1 MIQKLVAMVIMV
13 IVIIIAIPL
22 IPTSPEEQDPDGWQ
36 YDEYRP
42 VGSYTEASGAL
53 EIVTVG
59 GVEYIHAK
67 DLGTGKLILSDGS
80 TETIQVGKAHLDVC
94 FMFGQSNSAYV
105 AVDPSQAPVPVP
117 GTAYYYGSADGRYS
131 EIKFASASIHSM
143 TNDDGTAATADKAP
157 SFAIKYNEITG
168 HRVYWVCGSIN
179 GKSITT
185 FDPDG
190 GMTWNY
196 ADEVVEYAIK
206 ALDKRYFTYD
216 SIAYMWI
223 QGEADKNMAID
234 EYKSRFL
241 EMNKAI
247 MDGGLAG
254 QEFHHAFISKVRTAS
269 SGTAQAQLA
278 EEYPDMITMATTIA
292 TTFTQANGLLASD
305 NAHYTQAGD
314 NLIGTALGESMGQW
328 VLQNP
333 QVEEGNQPIWK
344 IIGIFPLLIIVA
356 MVAVIGMTIVRRII

>member
-1 MIQKLVAMVIMV
+1 MIRKLVAMVIMV
-13 IVIIIAIPL
+13 IVVIIAIPL
-22 IPTSPEEQDPDGWQ
+22 IPTSPEDQDPNGWQ

-42 VGSYTEASGAL
+42 LGSYAGASGSL

-59 GVEYIHAK
+59 GTEYIHAK
-67 DLGTGKLILSDGS
+67 SLGTGQLILSDGS

-94 FMFGQSNSAYV
+94 LMLGQSNSAYV
-105 AVDPSQAPVPVP
+105 IADPSQAPVPVP
-117 GTAYYYGSADGRYS
+117 GTAYYYGSDDGDYS
-131 EIKFASASIHSM
+131 RIKFASATMHSM
-143 TNDDGTAATADKAP
+143 TNPDGTAATADKAP

-190 GMTWNY
+190 GTTWNY

-223 QGEADKNMAID
+223 QGEADRTMTVD
-234 EYKSRFL
+234 EYKNRFL

-254 QEFHHAFISKVRTAS
+254 QEFHHAFISKVRTES
-269 SGTAQAQLA
+269 SGTAQVQLA

-292 TTFTQANGLLASD
+292 ETFTQANGLLAPD
-305 NAHYTQAGD
+305 NVHYTQAGD

-333 QVEEGNQPIWK
+333 QVEDDNQPIWK

>member
-1 MIQKLVAMVIMV
+1 MIRKLVAMVIMV
-13 IVIIIAIPL
+13 IVVIIAIPL
-22 IPTSPEEQDPDGWQ
+22 IPTSPEDQDPDGWQ

-42 VGSYTEASGAL
+42 LGSYAGASGSL

-59 GVEYIHAK
+59 GTEYIHAK
-67 DLGTGKLILSDGS
+67 SLGTGQLILSDGS

-94 FMFGQSNSAYV
+94 LMFGQSNSAYV

-117 GTAYYYGSADGRYS
+117 GTAYYYGSETGNYS
-131 EIKFASASIHSM
+131 GIKFASAKMYSM
-143 TNDDGTAATADKAP
+143 TNPDGTAATADKAP

-168 HRVYWVCGSIN
+168 HRVYWVCGSIS
-179 GKSITT
+179 GRSITT

-190 GMTWNY
+190 GTTWNY

-216 SIAYMWI
+216 TIAYMWI
-223 QGEADKNMAID
+223 QGEADRTMTVN
-234 EYKSRFL
+234 EYKNRFL

-269 SGTAQAQLA
+269 SGTAQVQLA

-292 TTFTQANGLLASD
+292 ETFTQANGLLASD
-305 NAHYTQAGD
+305 NVHYTQAGD

-333 QVEEGNQPIWK
+333 QVEDDNQPIWK

>member
-1 MIQKLVAMVIMV
+1 MIRKLVAMIIMV
-13 IVIIIAIPL
+13 IVVIVAIPL

-42 VGSYTEASGAL
+42 IGSYTGASGSL

-59 GVEYIHAK
+59 ETEYIHAK
-67 DLGTGKLILSDGS
+67 SLGTGKLILSDGS

-105 AVDPSQAPVPVP
+105 VADPSQAPVPLP
-117 GTAYYYGSADGRYS
+117 GTAYYYGADNGKYS
-131 EIKFASASIHSM
+131 EIMFASATIHSM
-143 TNDDGTAATADKAP
+143 TNMDGTAATADKAP

-168 HRVYWVCGSIN
+168 HRVYFVCGSIS
-179 GKSITT
+179 GKSIIT

-190 GMTWNY
+190 GKTWAY
-196 ADEVVEYAIK
+196 ADEVMEYAIK

-223 QGEADKNMAID
+223 QGESDSTMAID
-234 EYKSRFL
+234 EYKNRFL

-247 MDGGLAG
+247 MNGGLAG
-254 QEFHHAFISKVRTAS
+254 QKFHHAFISMVRTAS

-292 TTFTQANGLLASD
+292 TTFTQANGLLAPD
-305 NAHYTQAGD
+305 NIHYTQAGD

-333 QVEEGNQPIWK
+333 QVEESNQPIWK
-344 IIGIFPLLIIVA
+344 IVGIFPLLIIVA
-356 MVAVIGMTIVRRII
+356 MVAVIGMTIVRKVI